1 MLVAHLTTVHK
12 PFWVGPVTVIPI
24 RDQRVAVEGRRAWG
38 GGRHDSINDYN
49 LHKITLIKYDFEVL

>member
-38 GGRHDSINDYN
+38 GLHDSINDYN